1 MRVRHHPNGLVVET
15 PNNTYAFHHVRGD
28 TIRGGEKADIE
39 GCVAYV
45 GDTLSKHYVDS
56 KPLSG
61 VPSEV
66 VETVETA
73 GVTLV
78 EGVEGG
84 WNSWNGRPEFSTT
97 YVDVAEMK
105 AV

>member
-1 MRVRHHPNGLVVET
+1 MKVQETPNGLLVRT
-15 PNNTYAFHHVRGD
+15 PNNHYAFHYVRGD

-39 GCVAYV
+39 GCVTYV
-45 GDTLSKHYVDS
+45 GDSLSKHYVDS

-66 VETVETA
+66 VEAVETA
-73 GVTLV
+73 GVTPV